1 MKEHQDL
8 LIDIGNGFPIKLI
21 SVRMVKVRDEYL
33 PDINHVNLKL
43 NLIKELSV
51 KSNYLTG
58 KELKFIRLS
67 LELTMNE
74 FKKLLGLNESFD
86 YNYIEQ
92 NNLSLNWEVETL
104 LRQYLFNRFNN
115 PKFFNNN
122 STICI
127 DCEKD

>member
-1 MKEHQDL
+1 
-8 LIDIGNGFPIKLI
+8 
-21 SVRMVKVRDEYL
+21 
-33 PDINHVNLKL
+33 
-43 NLIKELSV
+43 
-51 KSNYLTG
+51 
-58 KELKFIRLS
+58 
-67 LELTMNE
+67 MNE
-74 FKKLLGLNESFD
+74 FKKLLGLNENFD

-92 NNLSLNWEVETL
+92 NNLSLNWEVEVL